1 MPGTCARGVDA
12 LDFMSRIDV
21 PLKIEVGRDMV
32 FPT

>member
-1 MPGTCARGVDA
+1 MPGTDAWGVDA

-21 PLKIEVGRDMV
+21 PLKMKVGREFL